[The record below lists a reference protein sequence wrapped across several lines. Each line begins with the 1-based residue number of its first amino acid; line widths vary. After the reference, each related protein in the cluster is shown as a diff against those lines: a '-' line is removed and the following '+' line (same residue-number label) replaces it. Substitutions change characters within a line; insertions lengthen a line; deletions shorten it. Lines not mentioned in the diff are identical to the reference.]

1 MSVYVIYIEKRYIL
15 YNEGDKMN
23 SNLQSIT
30 FKKGDEVKTV
40 KPIMFL
46 ASWIKSGGRVDDFDG
61 ISSWLKTCF
70 SLDED
75 DIKNIFQSLNDEADD
90 TLVESAKVNREEQNR
105 NLRNKKMAAAAV
117 LGLNPLM
124 AAAIAEG
131 NEEVIALA
139 AISLLH
145 K

>member
-1 MSVYVIYIEKRYIL
+1 MSL
-15 YNEGDKMN
+15 
-23 SNLQSIT
+23 NLQSVTIG
-30 FKKGDEVKTV
+30 KGDEMKDV
-40 KPIMFL
+40 KPIVFL
-46 ASWIKSGGRVDDFDG
+46 ASWVKSGGRIDDFDG
-61 ISSWLKTCF
+61 ISSWLKDCF
-70 SLDED
+70 DLNED
-75 DIKNIFQSLNDEADD
+75 DIKDIFQSLNDEADE

-105 NLRNKKMAAAAV
+105 DLRNKKMAAAAV

-131 NEEVIALA
+131 NEEVVTLA

>member
-1 MSVYVIYIEKRYIL
+1 MT
-15 YNEGDKMN
+15 

-30 FKKGDEVKTV
+30 FKNGDEMKTG

-105 NLRNKKMAAAAV
+105 DLRNKKMAAAAV

-131 NEEVIALA
+131 NEEVITLA

>member
-1 MSVYVIYIEKRYIL
+1 MSLNLEGVTFK
-15 YNEGDKMN
+15 EGDE
-23 SNLQSIT
+23 L
-30 FKKGDEVKTV
+30 KTG
-40 KPIMFL
+40 KPITFL
-46 ASWIKSGGRVDDFDG
+46 ASWVKSGGRVDDFNG

-70 SLDED
+70 GLCED
-75 DIKNIFQSLNDEADD
+75 DIKDIFQSLDNEADD
-90 TLVESAKVNREEQNR
+90 ALVESAKVNREEQNR
-105 NLRNKKMAAAAV
+105 DLRNKKMAAAAV

-131 NEEVIALA
+131 NEEVITLA

>member
-1 MSVYVIYIEKRYIL
+1 MT
-15 YNEGDKMN
+15 

-30 FKKGDEVKTV
+30 FKKGDEMKTV

-61 ISSWLKTCF
+61 LSSWLKTCF
-70 SLDED
+70 NLYED
-75 DIKNIFQSLNDEADD
+75 DIKNIFQSLNEEADD
-90 TLVESAKVNREEQNR
+90 TLVESAKLNREEQNR
-105 NLRNKKMAAAAV
+105 DLRNKKTAAAAV

-131 NEEVIALA
+131 NEEVITLA

>member
-1 MSVYVIYIEKRYIL
+1 MSL
-15 YNEGDKMN
+15 
-23 SNLQSIT
+23 NLKGIT
-30 FKKGDEVKTV
+30 FKKGDNVETG

-46 ASWIKSGGRVDDFDG
+46 ASWVKSGGRIDDFDG
-61 ISSWLKTCF
+61 ISSWLKNSF
-70 SLDED
+70 GLNED
-75 DIKNIFQSLNDEADD
+75 DINDVFQSLNEEADD

-105 NLRNKKMAAAAV
+105 DLRNKKMAAAAV

-131 NEEVIALA
+131 NEEVITLA

>member
-1 MSVYVIYIEKRYIL
+1 MT
-15 YNEGDKMN
+15 
-23 SNLQSIT
+23 NLKCIT
-30 FKKGDEVKTV
+30 FKKGDKTESG

-46 ASWIKSGGRVDDFDG
+46 ASWVKSGGRVDDFDG

-70 SLDED
+70 GLDED
-75 DIKNIFQSLNDEADD
+75 DIKEVFQCLNNEADD
-90 TLVESAKVNREEQNR
+90 DLVESAKINREEQNR
-105 NLRNKKMAAAAV
+105 DLRNKKMAAAAI

-131 NEEVIALA
+131 NEEVITLA

>member
-1 MSVYVIYIEKRYIL
+1 MA
-15 YNEGDKMN
+15 

-30 FKKGDEVKTV
+30 FKSGDELKTV
-40 KPIMFL
+40 KPIVFL
-46 ASWIKSGGRVDDFDG
+46 ASWVKCGGRVDDFDG

-70 SLDED
+70 DLNKE
-75 DIKNIFQSLNDEADD
+75 DIKDVFQSLNDEADD

-105 NLRNKKMAAAAV
+105 DLRNKKIAAASV

-131 NEEVIALA
+131 NEDVITLA

>member
-1 MSVYVIYIEKRYIL
+1 MT
-15 YNEGDKMN
+15 

-30 FKKGDEVKTV
+30 FKKGDELKTG

-46 ASWIKSGGRVDDFDG
+46 ASWVKSGGRIDDFDG
-61 ISSWLKTCF
+61 ISLWLKTCF
-70 SLDED
+70 NLNEE
-75 DIKNIFQSLNDEADD
+75 DIKDVFQSLNDEADD
-90 TLVESAKVNREEQNR
+90 TLVESAKVNREEQNKD
-105 NLRNKKMAAAAV
+105 LRNKKIAAATV

-131 NEEVIALA
+131 NEEVITLA

>member
-1 MSVYVIYIEKRYIL
+1 MSLNLKGVTFK
-15 YNEGDKMN
+15 EGDE
-23 SNLQSIT
+23 I
-30 FKKGDEVKTV
+30 KTG

-46 ASWIKSGGRVDDFDG
+46 ASWVKSGGRVDDFTG
-61 ISSWLKTCF
+61 ISFWLKTCF
-70 SLDED
+70 GLVED
-75 DIKNIFQSLNDEADD
+75 DIKDIFQSLDDEADD
-90 TLVESAKVNREEQNR
+90 TIVESAKVNREEQNR
-105 NLRNKKMAAAAV
+105 DLRNKKMAAAAV

-131 NEEVIALA
+131 NEEVITLA

>member
-1 MSVYVIYIEKRYIL
+1 MSL
-15 YNEGDKMN
+15 
-23 SNLQSIT
+23 NLESVT
-30 FKKGDEVKTV
+30 FKKGDGVKTG

-46 ASWIKSGGRVDDFDG
+46 ASWVKSGGRIDDFNG
-61 ISSWLKTCF
+61 ISSWLETCYG
-70 SLDED
+70 LNED
-75 DIKNIFQSLNDEADD
+75 DIKDIFQSLNEEADD

-105 NLRNKKMAAAAV
+105 ELRNKKMAAAAV

-131 NEEVIALA
+131 NEEVVTLA

>member
-61 ISSWLKTCF
+61 LSSWLKTCF

-75 DIKNIFQSLNDEADD
+75 DIKNIFQSLNNEADD

-105 NLRNKKMAAAAV
+105 DLRNKKMAAAAV

-131 NEEVIALA
+131 NEEVITLA

>member
-70 SLDED
+70 NLDED
-75 DIKNIFQSLNDEADD
+75 DIKNVSQSLNDEADD
-90 TLVESAKVNREEQNR
+90 ILVESAKVNREEQNR
-105 NLRNKKMAAAAV
+105 DLRNKKMAAAAV

-131 NEEVIALA
+131 NEEVITLA

>member
-1 MSVYVIYIEKRYIL
+1 MSLDVI
-15 YNEGDKMN
+15 G
-23 SNLQSIT
+23 IT
-30 FKKGDEVKTV
+30 YKKGDDLKTG

-46 ASWIKSGGRVDDFDG
+46 ASWVKSGGRIDDFDG
-61 ISSWLKTCF
+61 ISSWLKNSF
-70 SLDED
+70 GLNED
-75 DIKNIFQSLNDEADD
+75 DIKDVFQSLNEEADD

-105 NLRNKKMAAAAV
+105 DLRNKKMAAAAV

-131 NEEVIALA
+131 NEEVITLA

>member
-1 MSVYVIYIEKRYIL
+1 MT
-15 YNEGDKMN
+15 

-30 FKKGDEVKTV
+30 FKKGDELKTG

-46 ASWIKSGGRVDDFDG
+46 ASWVKSGGRIDDFDG
-61 ISSWLKTCF
+61 ISLWLKTCF
-70 SLDED
+70 NLNEE
-75 DIKNIFQSLNDEADD
+75 DIKDVFQSLNDEADD

-105 NLRNKKMAAAAV
+105 DLRNKKMAAATV

-131 NEEVIALA
+131 NEEVITLA

>member
-1 MSVYVIYIEKRYIL
+1 MT
-15 YNEGDKMN
+15 

-30 FKKGDEVKTV
+30 FKKGDELKTG

-46 ASWIKSGGRVDDFDG
+46 ASWVKSGGRVDDFDG
-61 ISSWLKTCF
+61 ISSWLNTCF
-70 SLDED
+70 DLNEE
-75 DIKNIFQSLNDEADD
+75 DIKDVFQSLNDEADD
-90 TLVESAKVNREEQNR
+90 TLVESAKVNREEQNKD
-105 NLRNKKMAAAAV
+105 LRNKKIAAAAV

-131 NEEVIALA
+131 NEEVITLA

>member
-1 MSVYVIYIEKRYIL
+1 MT
-15 YNEGDKMN
+15 

-30 FKKGDEVKTV
+30 FKSGDELKSG

-46 ASWIKSGGRVDDFDG
+46 ASWVKSGGRVDDFDG
-61 ISSWLKTCF
+61 ISLWLKTCF
-70 SLDED
+70 NLNEE
-75 DIKNIFQSLNDEADD
+75 DIKDVFQSLNDEADD

-105 NLRNKKMAAAAV
+105 DLRNKKMAAATV

-131 NEEVIALA
+131 NEEVITLA

>member
-1 MSVYVIYIEKRYIL
+1 MS
-15 YNEGDKMN
+15 

-40 KPIMFL
+40 KPIIFL
-46 ASWIKSGGRVDDFDG
+46 ASWVKSGGRVDDFDG

-70 SLDED
+70 DLNEE
-75 DIKNIFQSLNDEADD
+75 DIKDVFQSLNDEADD

-105 NLRNKKMAAAAV
+105 DLRNKKIAAASV
-117 LGLNPLM
+117 LRLNPLM
-124 AAAIAEG
+124 AAAIAEAT
-131 NEEVIALA
+131 EEAITLA

>member
-1 MSVYVIYIEKRYIL
+1 MT
-15 YNEGDKMN
+15 

-30 FKKGDEVKTV
+30 FKSGDELKTV
-40 KPIMFL
+40 KPIVLL
-46 ASWIKSGGRVDDFDG
+46 ASWVKCGGRVDDFDG

-70 SLDED
+70 SLNEE
-75 DIKNIFQSLNDEADD
+75 DIKDVFQSLNDEADD

-105 NLRNKKMAAAAV
+105 DLRNKKIAAASV

-131 NEEVIALA
+131 NEEVITLA

>member
-1 MSVYVIYIEKRYIL
+1 MS
-15 YNEGDKMN
+15 

-40 KPIMFL
+40 KPIIFL
-46 ASWIKSGGRVDDFDG
+46 ASWVKSGGCVDDFDG

-70 SLDED
+70 DLNEE
-75 DIKNIFQSLNDEADD
+75 DIKDVFQSLNDEADD

-105 NLRNKKMAAAAV
+105 DLRNKKIAAAAV

-131 NEEVIALA
+131 NEEVITLA

>member
-1 MSVYVIYIEKRYIL
+1 MT
-15 YNEGDKMN
+15 

-30 FKKGDEVKTV
+30 FKSGDELKTV
-40 KPIMFL
+40 KPIVFL
-46 ASWIKSGGRVDDFDG
+46 ASWVKCGGRVDDFDG

-70 SLDED
+70 SLNEE
-75 DIKNIFQSLNDEADD
+75 DIKDIFQSLNDEADD

-105 NLRNKKMAAAAV
+105 DLRNKKMAAATV

-131 NEEVIALA
+131 NEEVITLA
-139 AISLLH
+139 AISLLR

>member
-1 MSVYVIYIEKRYIL
+1 MT
-15 YNEGDKMN
+15 

-30 FKKGDEVKTV
+30 FKSGDELKTV
-40 KPIMFL
+40 KPIVFL
-46 ASWIKSGGRVDDFDG
+46 ASWVKCGGRVDDFDG

-70 SLDED
+70 SLNEE
-75 DIKNIFQSLNDEADD
+75 DIKDVFQSLNDEADD
-90 TLVESAKVNREEQNR
+90 TLVESAKVNREEQNKD
-105 NLRNKKMAAAAV
+105 LRNKKIAAAAV

-124 AAAIAEG
+124 AAAIADG
-131 NEEVIALA
+131 NEEVITLA

>member
-1 MSVYVIYIEKRYIL
+1 MSLNLKSVTFK
-15 YNEGDKMN
+15 EGDE
-23 SNLQSIT
+23 L
-30 FKKGDEVKTV
+30 KTG
-40 KPIMFL
+40 KPITFL
-46 ASWIKSGGRVDDFDG
+46 ASWVKSGGRVDDFNG
-61 ISSWLKTCF
+61 ISSWLKECF
-70 SLDED
+70 GLGED
-75 DIKNIFQSLNDEADD
+75 DIKDIFQSLDDEADD

-105 NLRNKKMAAAAV
+105 ELRNKKMAAAAV

-131 NEEVIALA
+131 NEEVVTLA

>member
-1 MSVYVIYIEKRYIL
+1 MT
-15 YNEGDKMN
+15 

-30 FKKGDEVKTV
+30 FKSGDELKTV
-40 KPIMFL
+40 KPIVFL
-46 ASWIKSGGRVDDFDG
+46 ASWVKCGGRVDDFDG

-70 SLDED
+70 SLNEE
-75 DIKNIFQSLNDEADD
+75 DIKDVFQSLNDEADD

-105 NLRNKKMAAAAV
+105 DLRNKKIAAASV

-131 NEEVIALA
+131 NEEVITLA

>member
-1 MSVYVIYIEKRYIL
+1 MSL
-15 YNEGDKMN
+15 
-23 SNLQSIT
+23 NLQSVT
-30 FKKGDEVKTV
+30 FKKDDEVKTG

-46 ASWIKSGGRVDDFDG
+46 ASWVKSGGRIDDFDG

-70 SLDED
+70 NLDED
-75 DIKNIFQSLNDEADD
+75 DIKNIFQSLNYEADD

-105 NLRNKKMAAAAV
+105 DLRNKKMAAAAV

-131 NEEVIALA
+131 NEEVITLA
-139 AISLLH
+139 AISLLR

>member
-1 MSVYVIYIEKRYIL
+1 MT
-15 YNEGDKMN
+15 
-23 SNLQSIT
+23 SNLQSIA

-61 ISSWLKTCF
+61 LSSWLKTCF

-75 DIKNIFQSLNDEADD
+75 DIKNIFQSLNYEADD

-105 NLRNKKMAAAAV
+105 DLRNKKMAAAAV

-131 NEEVIALA
+131 NEEVITLA

>member
-1 MSVYVIYIEKRYIL
+1 MTL
-15 YNEGDKMN
+15 
-23 SNLQSIT
+23 NLKGIT
-30 FKKGDEVKTV
+30 FKKGDNVETG

-46 ASWIKSGGRVDDFDG
+46 ASWVKGGGRIDDFDG

-70 SLDED
+70 NLNEE
-75 DIKNIFQSLNDEADD
+75 DIKDIFQSLNDEADD
-90 TLVESAKVNREEQNR
+90 TLVESAKVNREEQNKD
-105 NLRNKKMAAAAV
+105 LRNKKIAAAAV

-131 NEEVIALA
+131 NEEVITLA
-139 AISLLH
+139 AISLLR